1 MRNQATTRGRRA
13 GVVATR
19 RQHPWLGWLAVL
31 VAAWLTI
38 AGCTAPEEPQQTE
51 TETETGP
58 GDEQATPSPDPGEPE
73 EEALAWGPTESELEQ
88 ATQIAAQMSDE
99 QVAGQVI
106 VARYGG
112 ADPQAAAALVQD
124 LDLAG
129 VILFSENIA
138 SADQVRQSAEAVQ
151 DAHSGSGRDWPAV
164 ISVDNEGGIVQRMS
178 GASGPWTSFGD
189 FAAAGAAVT
198 HDPGAVTA
206 AAQAMATE
214 LRASGLNMNFAPVAD
229 VSIGAADPTINVR
242 AAGSEPEVVGGAVVA
257 ALAGFDAGGVLAS
270 IKHFPGHGRLGT
282 DSHHALPTQEA
293 DLQHVQQ
300 VDLPPFAEG
309 IDAGA
314 PMVMM
319 GHIAVSEWDQGVP
332 ASLSEEAYRVLRE
345 DLGFTGV
352 AITDGLDMGAL
363 TAERSAA
370 QIAVEALAAGAD
382 LLLTPGDTAAAHAGI
397 VAALDEGELDRDRI
411 DEAAG
416 RVIAMQQWQEQIAD
430 AAGPVDPE
438 EVDSGVSASRELS
451 AAAITV
457 VAGECSEVSAGERVH
472 VQGGSADDWERF
484 VAAAERGGLQVVAL
498 EEPADTSIRL
508 VVSGGQAGGGDIAV
522 ALDGPWLL
530 AGADAPTQLAAYGRN
545 QHTMDALVEVLT
557 GQRDPTGV
565 LAFEVEGADPPDCAP

>member
-1 MRNQATTRGRRA
+1 MRDQGTAPRRA
-13 GVVATR
+13 GVAGAR
-19 RQHPWLGWLAVL
+19 RRRPWLAWLAVL
-31 VAAWLTI
+31 VAVWLTI
-38 AGCTAPEEPQQTE
+38 AGCTAAEEPEQTE
-51 TETETGP
+51 TETGTA
-58 GDEQATPSPDPGEPE
+58 EQQTPAPEPE
-73 EEALAWGPTESELEQ
+73 EPEEALAWGPTETELEE
-88 ATQIAAQMSDE
+88 ATQIAAQMSEE

-106 VARYGG
+106 VARYAGT
-112 ADPQAAAALVQD
+112 DPQAAGALVQD

-151 DAHSGSGRDWPAV
+151 DAHAGSGRDWPAV
-164 ISVDNEGGIVQRMS
+164 VSVDNEGGIVQRMS

-198 HDPGAVTA
+198 HDPGAVTDA
-206 AAQAMATE
+206 ARAMAVE

-242 AAGSEPEVVGGAVVA
+242 AAGSEPEVVGAAVVA

-270 IKHFPGHGRLGT
+270 IKHFPGHGGLGT
-282 DSHHALPTQEA
+282 DSHYALPTQDAGPEH
-293 DLQHVQQ
+293 LQEVE
-300 VDLPPFAEG
+300 LPPFAEG
-309 IDAGA
+309 VDAGA

-319 GHIAVSEWDQGVP
+319 GHIAVSEWKQGVP
-332 ASLSEEAYRVLRE
+332 ASLSEEAYRVLRQ

-382 LLLTPGDTAAAHAGI
+382 LLLTPGDTAAAHSGI
-397 VAALDEGELDRDRI
+397 VAALAEGELDRDRL

-430 AAGPVDPE
+430 APGPVGPE

-508 VVSGGQAGGGDIAV
+508 VVGGGQAQGGDIAV

-545 QHTMDALVEVLT
+545 EHTMDALVEVLT